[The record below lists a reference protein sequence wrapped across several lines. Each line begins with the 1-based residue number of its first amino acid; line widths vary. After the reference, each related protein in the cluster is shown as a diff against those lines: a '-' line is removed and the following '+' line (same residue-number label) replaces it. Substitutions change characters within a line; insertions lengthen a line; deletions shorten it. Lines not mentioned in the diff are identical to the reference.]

1 MVWVDWTLRQAGNV
15 PADTLNFGVSG
26 HPRQGQ
32 ILVNCACCHSEKR
45 NERLT

>member
-15 PADTLNFGVSG
+15 PEDTLNFGVSG